1 MLASC
6 TILPRKLYTFK
17 QNDPVIKIPFSLM
30 FQKTEILWT
39 SSICS
44 LDLEKAQKGQL
55 AATSIIGYAKNK
67 NCVFISR

>member
-1 MLASC
+1 
-6 TILPRKLYTFK
+6 
-17 QNDPVIKIPFSLM
+17 M

-55 AATSIIGYAKNK
+55 AATSIIGYAIIRT
-67 NCVFISR
+67 VFHQRIVFTLEIDLF